1 MGVLSIRIS
10 LLQRGSKI
18 KEISDI
24 SSNILDLTKV
34 VLFLVL
40 LAFSSQKSSRC
51 RTGIMLDYKIDQTL
65 DFESVT
71 EISGSSVQIKLPF
84 GDSDALV
91 IQATT
96 KGCFA
101 SFSSSLYSSKYGPR
115 LKEKAEE

>member
-1 MGVLSIRIS
+1 MGVLSLRIS

-84 GDSDALV
+84 GEVMLWLSKPPRRGALQV
-91 IQATT
+91 LVLVYILRNMDL
-96 KGCFA
+96 G
-101 SFSSSLYSSKYGPR
+101 
-115 LKEKAEE
+115 